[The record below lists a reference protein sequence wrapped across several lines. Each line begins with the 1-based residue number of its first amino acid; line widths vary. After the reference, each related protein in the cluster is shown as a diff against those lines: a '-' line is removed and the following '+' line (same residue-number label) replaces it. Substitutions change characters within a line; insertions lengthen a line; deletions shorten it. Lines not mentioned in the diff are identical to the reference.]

1 MVLGKGSSPV
11 TSLPM
16 WTFRVLVAG
25 FTSTD

>member
-1 MVLGKGSSPV
+1 MVPRKGSSPV
-11 TSLPM
+11 TSLHL